1 MTPMLRLLLFT
12 ILTSFFTNA
21 QQAIIPVENK
31 RNYNGALIDTSEGIY
46 FKDVNNVLDKFVGT
60 WKYDDGNGTVY
71 EITFYKVLHY
81 TDGDD
86 VDSYD
91 QLRANF
97 KLSLGGIEQFNT
109 YTNPCDDCIWYTSG
123 FNNKYNYNQSAGHW
137 EKTPA
142 NANMYEL
149 RYMEPGFDYR
159 ESSRAYIIYSTSG
172 SQEVLTWEHQYGER
186 TNYVTGL
193 PVDVYK
199 TPEQMTLIKQ

>member
-1 MTPMLRLLLFT
+1 MLRLLLFI
-12 ILTSFFTNA
+12 ILISFFTNA
-21 QQAIIPVENK
+21 QQAIIPIENE

-123 FNNKYNYNQSAGHW
+123 FYIKFNYNQAAGHW
-137 EKTPA
+137 EQTPA

-149 RYMEPGFDYR
+149 SYMEPGFNFR
-159 ESSRAYIIYSTSG
+159 ESSMTYIIYSTSG
-172 SQEVLTWEHQYGER
+172 SQEVLTWERQYDQPID
-186 TNYVTGL
+186 YVTGL

-199 TPEQMTLIKQ
+199 TPEHMTLIKQ